1 MTRAYESVFFHG
13 EELGPATVIGTAP
26 NGAAQVERNTRYH
39 EKGKIYCPAD
49 PAEVARLLQMG
60 AIRPARLS
68 GEPAALAEVTL
79 QAESPLQAVLA
90 ALPLPR
96 IRVWHAVQTGRFW
109 CPSPAALGPG
119 RGGFSARF
127 TDPAEARALWAE
139 KPESVPLFSFATP
152 HGFDRAFIWRNRGLL
167 EIATEIQHLGRY

>member
-1 MTRAYESVFFHG
+1 MIGAYESVFFHG

-49 PAEVARLLQMG
+49 PAEVARLLQMD

-68 GEPAALAEVTL
+68 GEVKALAEATLPAGSPLEAALA
-79 QAESPLQAVLA
+79 AM
-90 ALPLPR
+90 PLPR
-96 IRVWHAVQTGRFW
+96 VRVWHTVQEGRYW
-109 CPSPAALGPG
+109 VPASASLGPG

-127 TDPAEARALWAE
+127 RDKAEAEAVWAAD
-139 KPESVPLFSFATP
+139 PTAVPLFSFATP
-152 HGFDRAFIWRNRGLL
+152 YGFDKAFIWRNRGLL
-167 EIATEIQHLGRY
+167 EIPTEIHHAGK